1 MMMYKSRVDVRLVG
15 LLKDINRQLLY
26 GYIRHIDPTWR
37 ISPNPMGPWDSAL
50 LVAPPQMRP
59 SNSSIGFLISFLPC
73 LQSLQELL
81 FTKIAVRNAA
91 FVPWFSGPKI

>member
-1 MMMYKSRVDVRLVG
+1 MMLYKSRVDIRLVG
-15 LLKDINRQLLY
+15 VPKDINRQM
-26 GYIRHIDPTWR
+26 IWVHPAHRSNVED
-37 ISPNPMGPWDSAL
+37 SPNPMDSPL
-50 LVAPPQMRP
+50 RVAPPQMRP
-59 SNSSIGFLISFLPC
+59 SNSSIGFLISFLPR